1 MPEFRS
7 AGFVLAAS
15 LLLAA
20 CERGDANG
28 EADYDSVDVEAV
40 SIEVAVDAAGVIEP
54 ETTVEVKSKASGEI
68 LSVHADT
75 GDIVEA
81 GALLV
86 EVDERAPSNHLAE
99 VEAALVATI
108 ARAEIAATQLERS
121 RTLFEAGAMTR
132 AEFEQAELSYAN
144 TRAQVVSSEV
154 AVENAEIALEDTEV
168 RAPITGTII
177 RKTVEPGMVITSPTN
192 AVSEGTVLM
201 SMADLTSVQI
211 RALVDETD
219 IGKIGV
225 GMPTSVTVAAY
236 PNQPFYGEVLK
247 IEPQALAE
255 SNVTMFA
262 VLIRIENRNGLL
274 RPGMNADVSIRVAGL
289 ESVTAVPTAA
299 LRTEGDI
306 AAVAAMLGRTEAEF
320 HSMIMGEDVRATDA
334 FGEMIEVSGRL
345 YELPPDVSAERVR
358 DLVARNNAGQSLTDE
373 ERDFLRPVIELV
385 LADGRFS
392 PPSGE
397 HEQLAL
403 NAYEYGSRYW
413 VLRLDGDG
421 LITPVWVTTGLTDLE
436 YTEIVSGLELG
447 DSVLL
452 LPSAS
457 LYEQQ
462 ARLREYMQ
470 RRARRDSPFGGR

>member
-1 MPEFRS
+1 MPERWQT
-7 AGFVLAAS
+7 GLVLAA
-15 LLLAA
+15 LVAVAA
-20 CERGDANG
+20 CDRGRQNE

-40 SIEVAVDAAGVIEP
+40 TIEVAVDAAGVIEP

-68 LSVHADT
+68 LAVHAET

-81 GALLV
+81 GTLLV
-86 EVDERAPSNHLAE
+86 EVDERAPHNHLAE
-99 VEAALVATI
+99 VEAALVATLARRDI
-108 ARAEIAATQLERS
+108 AETQLGRAE
-121 RTLFEAGAMTR
+121 TLYESGAMTKS
-132 AEFEQAELSYAN
+132 EFEQAELSFAT

-154 AVENAEIALEDTEV
+154 AVENARIALEDTEV
-168 RAPITGTII
+168 RAPISGTII

-201 SMADLTSVQI
+201 SMADLTSVRI

-225 GMPTSVTVAAY
+225 GMPTSVTVGAF

-247 IEPQALAE
+247 IEPQAIAE

-299 LRTEGDI
+299 LRTEGDV
-306 AAVAAMLGRTEAEF
+306 AAAAAMLGRTEAEF
-320 HSMIMGEDVRATDA
+320 HSMIMGETLRASDNY
-334 FGEMIEVSGRL
+334 GEMIEVSGRL
-345 YELPPDVSAERVR
+345 YELPADVSAERVR
-358 DLVARNNAGQSLTDE
+358 DLVARNNAGATLSDE
-373 ERDFLRPVIELV
+373 EREFLRPVVELV
-385 LADGRFS
+385 LADRRFS
-392 PPSGE
+392 PPAGE
-397 HEQLAL
+397 DGEIGLG
-403 NAYEYGSRYW
+403 AYEYGGRYW
-413 VLRLDGDG
+413 VLRLEDGV
-421 LITPVWVTTGLTDLE
+421 ITPVWVTTGLTDLE
-436 YTEIVSGLELG
+436 YTEIVAGLELG

-452 LPSAS
+452 LPSTS

-470 RRARRDSPFGGR
+470 RRASRDSPFGGR